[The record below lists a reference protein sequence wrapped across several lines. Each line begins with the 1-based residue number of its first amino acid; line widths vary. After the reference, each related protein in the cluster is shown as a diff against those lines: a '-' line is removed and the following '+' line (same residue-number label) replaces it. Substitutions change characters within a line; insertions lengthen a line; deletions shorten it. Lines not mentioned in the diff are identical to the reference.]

1 MRLLLIFLGFYLGQ
15 ASAQGR
21 INQDSIP
28 PAPFCDLQIL
38 GDLYLSA
45 AGLQETGTTMDQ
57 PTMFEGVKNLLE
69 SCEANVVNFEG
80 SATEAMVPWESKQYL
95 LKMPPLVPR
104 LLKKVHIDVLTLANN
119 HSMDF
124 GLSGLSDTLA
134 AAQFAGLATVG
145 ANLTPEDALKPLRL
159 DTSSGV
165 KICIAAFSS
174 TFPKSF
180 WADQTRGGTT
190 YASPKN
196 IDVVLDQCGQDFK
209 IAIFHW
215 GTERSNEPHLL
226 QKTLAAVAID
236 SGADLVIGHHPHV
249 LQPLEYYR
257 GKPIIFSIGNFVFNS
272 RPLKGTPEGLSVRLR
287 FPPHSLTPQIRLVPM
302 MVRPDIVG
310 LTPQTLQGIETH
322 EADRIFNNI
331 ILSLLEPSQ
340 SAQWFQEFSP
350 SVGWSLV
357 SGRK

>member
-1 MRLLLIFLGFYLGQ
+1 MVFCLGQ
-15 ASAQGR
+15 ASSQVR
-21 INQDSIP
+21 TTQDSIP
-28 PAPFCDLQIL
+28 ATLSCDLQIL

-57 PTMFEGVKNLLE
+57 PTIFEGVKNLLE
-69 SCEANVVNFEG
+69 TCETNVVNFEG
-80 SATEAMVPWESKQYL
+80 SATEAIVPWESKQYL

-104 LLKKVHIDVLTLANN
+104 LLKKVHIDILTLANN

-124 GLSGLSDTLA
+124 GLSGLSDTLS
-134 AAQFAGLATVG
+134 AAQSAGLTTVG
-145 ANLTPEDALKPLRL
+145 ANLTHEETLKPLRIES
-159 DTSSGV
+159 TSGI

-180 WADQTRGGTT
+180 WSDQTRGGTT

-196 IDVVLDQCGQDFK
+196 ISFVLDQCGQDFK

-257 GKPIIFSIGNFVFNS
+257 GKPVIFSIGNFVFNS
-272 RPLKGTPEGLSVRLR
+272 RPLKAAPEGLSVRLWFSPNSR
-287 FPPHSLTPQIRLVPM
+287 TPQISLVPM

-310 LTPQTLQGIETH
+310 LIPQTFRAIETN
-322 EADRIFNNI
+322 EADRIFKNV
-331 ILSLLEPSQ
+331 ILSNLEPSQ
-340 SAQWFQEFSP
+340 TVQWFPDFSP
-350 SVGWSLV
+350 LLGWSLV
-357 SGRK
+357 SGR

>member
-1 MRLLLIFLGFYLGQ
+1 MGFCLAR
-15 ASAQGR
+15 ASAQVGTT
-21 INQDSIP
+21 QDTLQILP
-28 PAPFCDLQIL
+28 PCDLQIL

-45 AGLQETGTTMDQ
+45 AGLQETGTTLDQ

-69 SCEANVVNFEG
+69 SCETNVVNFEG
-80 SATEAMVPWESKQYL
+80 SSTDSMVPWESKQYL

-124 GLSGLSDTLA
+124 GLSGLSDTLS
-134 AAQFAGLATVG
+134 AAQAAGLATVG
-145 ANLTPEDALKPLRL
+145 ANLTPEETLKPLRL
-159 DTSSGV
+159 ETSSGF

-180 WADQTRGGTT
+180 WSDQTRGGTT

-196 IDVVLDQCGQDFK
+196 ISLVLDQCDRDFK

-236 SGADLVIGHHPHV
+236 SGADMVIGHHPHV

-272 RPLKGTPEGLSVRLR
+272 RPIKAAPEGLSVRLR
-287 FPPHSLTPQIRLVPM
+287 FAPNSRTPQISLVPL

-310 LTPQTLQGIETH
+310 LIPQTFRAIETS
-322 EADRIFNNI
+322 EAERIFKKVL
-331 ILSLLEPSQ
+331 LSNLEPSQ
-340 SAQWFQEFSP
+340 SAQWSPDFSP
-350 SVGWSLV
+350 SLGWSLV
-357 SGRK
+357 SGR